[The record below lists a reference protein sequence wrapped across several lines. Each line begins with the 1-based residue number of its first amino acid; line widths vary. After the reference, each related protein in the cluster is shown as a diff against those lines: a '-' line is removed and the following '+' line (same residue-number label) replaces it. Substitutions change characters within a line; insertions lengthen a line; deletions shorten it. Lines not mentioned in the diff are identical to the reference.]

1 MEVAGAQAQALI
13 PCDKAEAPLH
23 VEAVAE
29 IRRRMA
35 AAWLEIGHSY
45 YSGYRMKAP
54 PANPFDL
61 TMPKTEP
68 GAKQVE
74 EGYIWVAG
82 VACELTATGDT
93 GITVILRAGATSF
106 VEKGARWTPPLYDRP
121 LTQFVLAKRDAQWSV
136 REIRGEDSVLI
147 ADDELRR
154 PTADELPP
162 RSKKLGLP
170 CTPEQVWERK
180 RCIARAKAKAP
191 PSF

>member
-1 MEVAGAQAQALI
+1 MLPIAPTLLRFQALAVLAVTAMAVTGAQAQALI

-29 IRRRMA
+29 IRRHMA

-74 EGYIWVAG
+74 EGYI
-82 VACELTATGDT
+82 
-93 GITVILRAGATSF
+93 
-106 VEKGARWTPPLYDRP
+106 
-121 LTQFVLAKRDAQWSV
+121 
-136 REIRGEDSVLI
+136 
-147 ADDELRR
+147 
-154 PTADELPP
+154 
-162 RSKKLGLP
+162 
-170 CTPEQVWERK
+170 
-180 RCIARAKAKAP
+180 
-191 PSF
+191 